1 MSPEP
6 QVALITGAT
15 GPLGHAVVRRFAAD
29 GARVVL
35 VGTDGG
41 RLDAAAAGAT
51 LAGDAWLPVVG
62 DLRDPATALAAV
74 AAAEERFGRV
84 DVLLHLVG
92 GWAGGTAVV
101 DLDPAE
107 ITSMLDQH
115 LWTTLHLAQ
124 AVVPGM
130 VSRGYGRLLAVSSP
144 FAANPGPKGAA
155 YAIAKSAEEI
165 LLRSLAREVGG
176 SGVTANVVV
185 VRKIDAT
192 RERETEPGARNAAWT
207 TPEEIANAFAFL
219 ASPEAAAINGAR
231 IPLDGRG

>member
-1 MSPEP
+1 MSPERR
-6 QVALITGAT
+6 VVLITGAT
-15 GPLGHAVVRRFAAD
+15 GPLGHAVVRRFAGD
-29 GARVVL
+29 GARLVL
-35 VGTDGG
+35 VGTDRG
-41 RLDAAAAGAT
+41 RLDTAAAGAA
-51 LAGDAWLPVVG
+51 LADDAWLPVVG
-62 DLRDPATALAAV
+62 DLRDPATARAAV
-74 AAAEERFGRV
+74 ADADAHFGRV

-92 GWAGGTAVV
+92 GWAGGTPVV

-115 LWTTLHLAQ
+115 LWTTLNLAQ

-144 FAANPGPKGAA
+144 FAANPGPRGAG

-185 VRKIDAT
+185 VRKIDTT
-192 RERETEPGARNAAWT
+192 RERETEPSVRNAAWT
-207 TPEEIANAFAFL
+207 TPGEIAETLAFL
-219 ASPEAAAINGAR
+219 ASPAAAAINGAR